1 MYVCGINKSFSMKN
15 LKLESGILA
24 VGLVLLGLFLYFGLG
39 NVMIKDRIVSVR
51 GLAEREVQADHV
63 IWPLVYETTSDN
75 LQEAMSDINRGNNK
89 IRQWLIKHGVKPA
102 DISMGAPQIRDRA
115 TQYDGDYK
123 GLRYKAS
130 CTTTVSTRDVALVR
144 QLIPQLGQLVE
155 MGVAISAEDYDSQV
169 QYEFT
174 SLNKIKPQMIEEAT
188 KNARTAGEKFARD
201 SDSKLGKIKDATQ
214 GLFDI
219 SDRDDATPYIKK
231 VRVVTSIDYYLTE

>member
-1 MYVCGINKSFSMKN
+1 MYVCGNNKSFSMKN

-75 LQEAMSDINRGNNK
+75 LQEVMSDINRGNNK
-89 IRQWLIKHGVKPA
+89 IRQWLIKHGLKPA
-102 DISMGAPQIRDRA
+102 DISMGAPQILDRA

-144 QLIPQLGQLVE
+144 RLIPQLGQLVE